1 MADVLSSHRRLI
13 LLVVVLAAAAAGVGF
28 FTLSRSA
35 DSSAAPRAAA
45 APSHAASA
53 PAKKTPEVAK
63 KAPAAKPRLVAANG
77 LPIVIANALRRHR
90 VVVVALYASDVPLDR
105 LARTEARSGARD
117 AGAGYVAVNALDRKR
132 SEPLA
137 TTTGVVDAPTTLVFR
152 RPGTLVGRIAGFAD
166 RVTVAQAA
174 ANAGA

>member
-1 MADVLSSHRRLI
+1 MADALSSHRRLI
-13 LLVVVLAAAAAGVGF
+13 LLVVVLAAAGVAVGLF
-28 FTLSRSA
+28 ALSRSS
-35 DSSAAPRAAA
+35 DSSAAPRRAA
-45 APSHAASA
+45 APSPVASA
-53 PAKKTPEVAK
+53 VAK
-63 KAPAAKPRLVAANG
+63 KAPAVKPRVVAANG
-77 LPIVIANALRRHR
+77 LPIVVANALRRHR

-105 LARTEARSGARD
+105 LSRAEARAGARD

-137 TTTGVVDAPTTLVFR
+137 TTTGVVEAPTTLVFR

-166 RVTVAQAA
+166 RATVAQAA